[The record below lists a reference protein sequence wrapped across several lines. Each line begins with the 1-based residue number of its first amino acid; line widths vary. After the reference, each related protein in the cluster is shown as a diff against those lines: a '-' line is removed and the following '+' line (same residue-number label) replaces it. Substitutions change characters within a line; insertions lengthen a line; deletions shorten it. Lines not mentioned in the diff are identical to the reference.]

1 MVTIQT
7 TKFARY
13 GVTFRVKPED
23 CLFIRS
29 LDAQKDLGTGI
40 FGTGFLL
47 SEKAAA
53 EKAEAEKAAAEAR
66 AERQSPIVLELS
78 ERELELQRGLGK

>member
-13 GVTFRVKPED
+13 GVFFRVRPED

-29 LDAQKDLGTGI
+29 LDAQKELGTGI
-40 FGTGFLL
+40 FGQGFLL

-53 EKAEAEKAAAEAR
+53 EKAEAEKAAAAAR
-66 AERQSPIVLELS
+66 EERQAPIVLELS
-78 ERELELQRGLGK
+78 ERELEIQRGLGK